1 MQLSLALAT
10 MVAMTSAAFTSGAFA
25 GEGFERVIPGRPGV
39 PLLMNGIDISYAV
52 VEGDFG
58 LGKGVHNQPRVFGG
72 RIVDLEPNVGHYY
85 PSAGLTPGYG
95 RLEIEPPA
103 NRKLPKPAESY
114 HDSWSA
120 HSDPQ
125 PAQPAQPEVPLYPPP
140 VIVAP
145 RGGGDGMPPGIR

>member
-1 MQLSLALAT
+1 MRLSLALAT
-10 MVAMTSAAFTSGAFA
+10 MVAMTSAAFTSAAFTSAVFTSALA

-39 PLLMNGIDISYAV
+39 PVFVNGIDISYAV

-72 RIVDLEPNVGHYY
+72 RVIDLEPNVGHYY

-95 RLEIEPPA
+95 RLEIEPP
-103 NRKLPKPAESY
+103 
-114 HDSWSA
+114 
-120 HSDPQ
+120 
-125 PAQPAQPEVPLYPPP
+125 

-145 RGGGDGMPPGIR
+145 RGGGDGMPPGVR